1 MHAPRCNTAGT
12 WPAVSSMAFRDV
24 FCSGIRAGE
33 AWRGYLSNKAGSPK
47 ITEVEIEALFNA
59 TGHMWLRVPASAC
72 LAWAPKGPGAANLT
86 AANATE
92 KQVREV
98 AKQAMTVVAVS
109 TPGFHAEQYR
119 AVLFV
124 HTRSRCQMQRHAF
137 HLLGAV
143 QEEYK
148 TGITAYVPLK
158 NEYGPED
165 HPVLFFLRCGFCV
178 DPQALA
184 ETTLRTSHRDAK
196 LVQLPCAHAPSALC
210 LYYNSKSAHD
220 VQHKAVMDASRRQM
234 QVSLDLQRIKEVE
247 QAHFRQAFAVALS
260 ETSKWLYAKQ
270 SKESARLAEL
280 EHAEW
285 LQSRNSGSSQA
296 SASGSVPASLPS
308 RGVLRG
314 RGQEEEPPAEEPPA
328 EEAPAEAEGE
338 RKRGKRRCPAAW
350 SQVEGRHLMSK
361 EEACAAAKQQARDE
375 AARIDANDG
384 QQADTTPYED
394 QLKATKFRV
403 VTVSYPPQEM
413 REFPPRCRFS
423 YKEIFFRWFQKAWR
437 PVRSNHRP
445 QAQWRVDATTAVQ
458 LMKTAPSMTVLNYV
472 VVGDKSFK
480 TMSELTRSWF
490 VNGHPDDQ
498 KYTKY
503 DPKCNYY
510 DEVVFTLHSDP
521 PFDTLPMG
529 GPRLDAINGGRR
541 GGRARWD
548 DEEDEEA
555 GEEDEEAG
563 EEEDDEEDDEEAG
576 EEEDDEEDDEEA
588 GEEAG
593 EEEDDEEEDD
603 DEDAG
608 EEEDE

>member
-1 MHAPRCNTAGT
+1 
-12 WPAVSSMAFRDV
+12 MAFCDV
-24 FCSGIRAGE
+24 CCSGIRAGQ
-33 AWRGYLSNKAGSPK
+33 AWLGYLSNKAGLPK
-47 ITEVEIEALFNA
+47 ITEVETEALFNA
-59 TGHMWLRVPASAC
+59 SGHVWLRVPASAC
-72 LAWAPKGPGAANLT
+72 MAWAHKEQGAVNHLT

-98 AKQAMTVVAVS
+98 AKQAMTIVAVS
-109 TPGFHAEQYR
+109 TPGFHAEEYR

-165 HPVLFFLRCGFCV
+165 HPVLFFLRCGFCI
-178 DPQALA
+178 DPHALA

-210 LYYNSKSAHD
+210 LYYNSKSAYD

-247 QAHFRQAFAVALS
+247 QAHFRQAFAAALN

-270 SKESARLAEL
+270 IKESARLAEL
-280 EHAEW
+280 EDAEW
-285 LQSRNSGSSQA
+285 RQSRNSGSSQA
-296 SASGSVPASLPS
+296 SASGSVPTSRPS

-314 RGQEEEPPAEEPPA
+314 RGQEEAPPAEEPPA
-328 EEAPAEAEGE
+328 EQAPAEAEGE
-338 RKRGKRRCPAAW
+338 RKSGKRRCPAAW
-350 SQVEGRHLMSK
+350 SRVEGRHLMSK
-361 EEACAAAKQQARDE
+361 DEACAAAKQQARDE
-375 AARIDANDG
+375 ADAKEAALQD
-384 QQADTTPYED
+384 QAYTTPYED

-413 REFPPRCRFS
+413 RDFPPRCHFS
-423 YKEIFFRWFQKAWR
+423 YKEIFFRWFEKAWR

-480 TMSELTRSWF
+480 TMSEVTRSRF
-490 VNGHPDDQ
+490 VNGHPDEQ
-498 KYTKY
+498 KDTEYN
-503 DPKCNYY
+503 PKCNYY

-521 PFDTLPMG
+521 PFDKLPMG
-529 GPRLDAINGGRR
+529 GPRLNAMNGNRR
-541 GGRARWD
+541 GGRAQWD
-548 DEEDEEA
+548 DSDEAGEEADGEDDGEKDDEAGEEDGEEA
-555 GEEDEEAG
+555 GEEDCEEDG
-563 EEEDDEEDDEEAG
+563 EEDDSG
-576 EEEDDEEDDEEA
+576 EES
-588 GEEAG
+588 GEEG
-593 EEEDDEEEDD
+593 GD
-603 DEDAG
+603 
-608 EEEDE
+608 